1 MGAKMGRPT
10 DSPKDTIV
18 KVRMDKE
25 TVAMLDECTEKLD
38 ATRSEVIRT
47 GIRKVYDSLDKEN
60 KNE

>member
-1 MGAKMGRPT
+1 MSAKRGRPT
-10 DSPKDTIV
+10 DSPKNTTV
-18 KVRMDKE
+18 KMRMDKE

-47 GIRKVYDSLDKEN
+47 GIRKVYDGLDKEN

>member
-1 MGAKMGRPT
+1 MSAKRGRPT

-25 TVAMLDECTEKLD
+25 IVAMLDECTEKLD

-47 GIRKVYDSLDKEN
+47 GIRKVYDGFR
-60 KNE
+60 